1 MQSDLKPV
9 DEPTVSGWRAI
20 NSAIQLRFRFLLA
33 ILALGLLAGIWPWLT
48 NSWERLLARWNP
60 YVQDSTVSAGS
71 EYFCPMDPGVVS
83 VWPAICPI
91 CNMDLIRRRKTE
103 MPILPSGVVARMQ
116 LSPYRIALAG
126 VRTVAV
132 QERESLSPQGSS
144 PLGSSPLGSSPQG
157 SSPKIELVIPATAVV
172 HWGTEAIVYVE
183 SMPGMFDGMAVQ
195 LGQREGDSQVVNA
208 GLKPGQSV
216 VAIGT
221 LLVDAETRLHPHL
234 ATQYF
239 GAALQ
244 ATAEPPPPVRRSKV
258 SGETWKSEREQINAS
273 DRLLAEAQRY
283 CPVTQAELGS
293 MGAPV
298 FEQISGRRV
307 ALCCASCRAT
317 LLADPTKYL
326 TWLDER
332 LASEQ
337 ASK

>member
-1 MQSDLKPV
+1 MQSDLKLV
-9 DEPTVSGWRAI
+9 DEPTVSGWRAVF
-20 NSAIQLRFRFLLA
+20 SAIQLRFRFLLA

-60 YVQDSTVSAGS
+60 YVLDSTVSAGS

-91 CNMDLIRRRKTE
+91 CNMDLISRRKTE

-132 QERESLSPQGSS
+132 QERESLSAQGSS
-144 PLGSSPLGSSPQG
+144 AQG
-157 SSPKIELVIPATAVV
+157 SSPKTELVIPATAVV

-244 ATAEPPPPVRRSKV
+244 ATAEPPPPVRRSNA
-258 SGETWKSEREQINAS
+258 SGESWNSAPEQINAS

-298 FEQISGRRV
+298 FEQIGGCRV

>member
-1 MQSDLKPV
+1 
-9 DEPTVSGWRAI
+9 
-20 NSAIQLRFRFLLA
+20 
-33 ILALGLLAGIWPWLT
+33 
-48 NSWERLLARWNP
+48 
-60 YVQDSTVSAGS
+60 
-71 EYFCPMDPGVVS
+71 
-83 VWPAICPI
+83 
-91 CNMDLIRRRKTE
+91 
-103 MPILPSGVVARMQ
+103 
-116 LSPYRIALAG
+116 
-126 VRTVAV
+126 
-132 QERESLSPQGSS
+132 
-144 PLGSSPLGSSPQG
+144 
-157 SSPKIELVIPATAVV
+157 
-172 HWGTEAIVYVE
+172 
-183 SMPGMFDGMAVQ
+183 MPGMFDGMAVQ

-258 SGETWKSEREQINAS
+258 SGETWNSEREQINAS